1 MSYVLNFSDFPR
13 LNSRIKMINE
23 MFLVDLWQDIF
34 SWHSL
39 EMIEYL
45 NKLSH
50 YLMNGLSED
59 PWYLEVQMNQTLKPG
74 HI

>member
-1 MSYVLNFSDFPR
+1 
-13 LNSRIKMINE
+13 